1 MQPVNRC
8 VLVCE
13 CPEQVRVWGGQIVQG
28 RAGPVQMSTER
39 VVVREIPVDLPE
51 IVSILIVSVRRRL
64 LVHTVRGTS
73 RFRVRQSYFFRET
86 LRLGVRRSCTGTCR
100 CPCRCLPSASSSGR
114 LSLSLSLLHT
124 YTHTHGDHADRF
136 WADRVRE
143 TSRVGVRKLCRCVY
157 TYRTRD
163 TLRLGVQIVQS
174 MNRCVLV
181 CASCETSRGRVRRSC
196 TGTCRC
202 PCRCLPSAP
211 SSGRSPWI
219 SLKSYLY

>member
-114 LSLSLSLLHT
+114 LSLSLSLSLSYT
-124 YTHTHGDHADRF
+124 RTRTHT
-136 WADRVRE
+136 V
-143 TSRVGVRKLCRCVY
+143 TM
-157 TYRTRD
+157 
-163 TLRLGVQIVQS
+163 QIVSGQIVS
-174 MNRCVLV
+174 AKRRVLV
-181 CASCETSRGRVRRSC
+181 CASCADVFIHIVLVIRCVLVCRS
-196 TGTCRC
+196 
-202 PCRCLPSAP
+202 
-211 SSGRSPWI
+211 
-219 SLKSYLY
+219 